1 MVENLVTR
9 PTTISATTIS
19 AAVESSPQGKTSD
32 HGSSSDQ
39 ILDEVGQKS
48 TVDEPASLQ
57 LPSDFPKTPSTLYQP
72 GYHKFSLS
80 SDLIESLNAQA
91 QHESTNVRSLLLTAF
106 KALLNRYTHQEAIGL
121 GLLILDYDSDQM
133 YATEIS
139 SLIHDEI
146 DIRNLVH
153 HLSATLEAIAPENLP
168 DSQNQPTGQQNQQ
181 LRSPIIATFITD
193 SSGIE
198 NEKHLILEVQ
208 QKNHRCINNVELN
221 LVIFQREQEI
231 TGIFT
236 YNSNLFEADTIQR
249 LSSHFQVLLS
259 AISQDL
265 NSSIAQL
272 PLLTQTEQHQLL
284 VEWNSE
290 TVSYPELPIYQ
301 QIETYAAQNPDQI
314 ALTCKGKQFTYG
326 ELNQRVNQL
335 AHYLTSVGVGAEVRV
350 AVCVQPSLEIA
361 VSLLG
366 ILKAGGVYVP
376 LDPAHP
382 KDRLTSILEDTQAK
396 VLLTQAQLQPGL
408 PAIADHT
415 LCLDQDWKIINA
427 FPTHNPANEISLDQT
442 AYIIYTSGTTGK
454 PKGVMAS
461 HRNLVNYILATQERL
476 GFDHH
481 DVMPSIARYTFSISI
496 FELLSPLAAGGILT
510 ILDREHVLDFAQMV
524 QTLEQLTMIHTVP
537 SLMQKLLGYIKDNEL
552 NIQKFQGVKHVF
564 TGGDT
569 VSPDLLEEMKGIFP
583 NANVAVLYGCSEVSS
598 LCTTYPVP
606 KTQIVTKS
614 RIGKPFN
621 NVAVRLYDSQQ
632 NLVPIGL
639 LGEIY
644 VGGAGVTKGY
654 LNREDLTQEKFVT
667 IDGQR
672 FYRTGDLGRFGTDG
686 NLEFLG
692 RADFQIKLRGIRIE
706 LGDIETTLRQV
717 PGVREGVVM
726 ARDFGSSENRL
737 VAYVVLDQVLNPS
750 IEEIHRFLQTKL
762 PDYMVPAAF
771 VALEALPLNPNQ
783 KVDRRAL
790 PMPTS
795 DHWVGL
801 KTIVS
806 PRNEGE
812 QQLTQIWQ
820 AVLGIQLI
828 GIQNDF
834 FELGGDSLLAVQIF
848 AQIEEKFGKRLPLS
862 TLLSAPTIEQLATV
876 LQSNQTHLQN
886 SLTLLKAGQTKP
898 PVFFIHDGD
907 GETLLYRSLAYAL
920 DPEVPVYGIQPFS
933 SDSCPILHTR
943 ISSIVDY
950 YIEQIRQVQPQGP
963 YFLGGMCAGGILAFE
978 MALRLQEQGESVE
991 MVVIIE
997 AADAGAAKRTGYI
1010 ANQRLKRLSTGLSGN
1025 DHLKPHEQLLYMLN
1039 QIRKKTTNLAVY
1051 ESQRRLEII
1060 RDRIQLKLLRNC
1072 LEKGLPVPRGLQGIP
1087 VRKVLLWAEQD
1098 YVFQG
1103 MFVGEILLFRAT
1115 QKSNVFDGTLVD
1127 DTPYVELYSDP
1138 LFGWGKRVSEKV
1150 QVYDI
1155 PGGHSSMLQEPNVQV
1170 IAEKIQ
1176 AYFDTAIATEEPPV
1190 ALLPQS

>member
-1 MVENLVTR
+1 MVETSPIR
-9 PTTISATTIS
+9 PVLAT
-19 AAVESSPQGKTSD
+19 AVESSTRNRTLNHIQ
-32 HGSSSDQ
+32 SSDQ
-39 ILDEVGQKS
+39 TLDEIGQKS
-48 TVDEPASLQ
+48 TVDEPAILQ
-57 LPSDFPKTPSTLYQP
+57 LPNDFPKTPSTTYQP
-72 GYHKFSLS
+72 GYHRFSLS
-80 SDLIESLNAQA
+80 NELIESLNAQA
-91 QHESTNVRSLLLTAF
+91 QQESTNVRSLLLAAF
-106 KALLNRYTHQEAIGL
+106 NALLNRYTHQEVIDL
-121 GLLILDYDSDQM
+121 GLLILDHDSDQD

-139 SLIHDEI
+139 SLIHAEL
-146 DIRNLVH
+146 DIRDLVH
-153 HLSATLEAIAPENLP
+153 HVSATLRAIAPKNLH
-168 DSQNQPTGQQNQQ
+168 DSQNQLAGQRNQQ
-181 LRSPIIATFITD
+181 LRLPVIATFIKD
-193 SSGIE
+193 SSSIE
-198 NEKHLILEVQ
+198 DEKHLILELQ
-208 QKNHRCINNVELN
+208 QQHHRCINNIDLN
-221 LVIFQREQEI
+221 LVILEREQDI
-231 TGIFT
+231 TGIFV

-249 LSSHFQVLLS
+249 LSNHFLVLLS
-259 AISQDL
+259 GISRDL

-284 VEWNSE
+284 VEWNSK
-290 TVSYPELPIYQ
+290 TANYPQLPIYQ
-301 QIETYAAQNPDQI
+301 QIETYAAQNPDRI
-314 ALTCKGKQFTYG
+314 AVTCKGQRFTYA
-326 ELNQRVNQL
+326 ELNQRANQL
-335 AHYLTSVGVGAEVRV
+335 AHYLNSVGVGAGVRV

-376 LDPAHP
+376 LDSTHP
-382 KDRLTSILEDTQAK
+382 KDRLISILEDTQAK

-408 PAIADHT
+408 PAIAEHT
-415 LCLDQDWKIINA
+415 LCLDQDWEIINA
-427 FPTHNPANEISLDQT
+427 FPTHNPKNEISLDQT

-461 HRNLVNYILATQERL
+461 HRNLVNYIFATQERL

-537 SLMQKLLGYIKDNEL
+537 SLMQKLLGYIKDNDI

-569 VSPDLLEEMKGIFP
+569 VSPDLLEEIKGIFQ

-598 LCTTYPVP
+598 LCATYPVP
-606 KTQIVTKS
+606 RDQAVTKS

-621 NVAVRLYDSQQ
+621 NVSIRLYDSQQ

-654 LNREDLTQEKFVT
+654 LNQEDLTQEKFVT

-672 FYRTGDLGRFGTDG
+672 FYRTGDLGRFGADG

-706 LGDIETTLRQV
+706 LGDIEATLRQV
-717 PGVREGVVM
+717 PGVREGVIM
-726 ARDFGSSENRL
+726 AREFGSSESRL
-737 VAYVVLDQVLNPS
+737 VAYVVLDQVENPS
-750 IEEIHRFLQTKL
+750 IEEIYRFLQTKL

-771 VALEALPLNPNQ
+771 VVLEAMPLNPNQ

-795 DHWVGL
+795 ANLVGL
-801 KTIVS
+801 TTIVS
-806 PRNEGE
+806 PRNEWE

-834 FELGGDSLLAVQIF
+834 FELGGDSLLAVQMF
-848 AQIEEKFGKRLPLS
+848 AQIEEKFGKWLPLS

-876 LQSNQTHLQN
+876 LQSSQTQLQN
-886 SLTLLKAGQTKP
+886 SLTLIKTGQAKP

-920 DPEVPVYGIQPFS
+920 DPEVPVYGIQPCS
-933 SDSCPILHTR
+933 SNSCPILHTR

-963 YFLGGMCAGGILAFE
+963 YFLGGMCAGGMLAFE

-991 MVVIIE
+991 MVALIE
-997 AADAGAAKRTGYI
+997 AAEAEATKRTGYI
-1010 ANQRLKRLSTGLSGN
+1010 ANQRLKSLSTGLSGN
-1025 DHLKPHEQLLYMLN
+1025 DHLKPHKRLLYILN
-1039 QIRKKTTNLAVY
+1039 QIRKKTTNLTIY
-1051 ESQRRLEII
+1051 ESQKRLGSI
-1060 RDRIQLKLLRNC
+1060 RDRIQLRLLRNY
-1072 LEKGLPVPRGLQGIP
+1072 LERGLPVPKVLWGIP
-1087 VRKVLLWAEQD
+1087 VRKVLLWAEQEH
-1098 YVFQG
+1098 VAQG
-1103 MFVGEILLFRAT
+1103 KFVGEVLLFRAT
-1115 QKSNVFDGTLVD
+1115 QKSSIFDDTLVD

-1138 LFGWGKRVSEKV
+1138 LLGWGKRVTEKV

-1155 PGGHSSMLQEPNVQV
+1155 PGGHSSMLQEPNVQ
-1170 IAEKIQ
+1170 IMAEKIQ
-1176 AYFDTAIATEEPPV
+1176 AYFDTAIAIEKTPAV
-1190 ALLPQS
+1190 LLPQS